1 MRGVLAIV
9 SLMMLSFTGGKE
21 IPSAIKKNFVKLFP
35 SAHNVKWDG
44 DPRTH
49 YEAGFVQDGKD
60 NIAVFLPDGTFKE
73 IETEIKTSEIP
84 KRVLKAVGKKYPLS
98 KISFALKIQRSNNTT
113 VYDLEVNTGV
123 EEIDITLDT
132 MGYEVD

>member
-1 MRGVLAIV
+1 MRNLAIV
-9 SLMMLSFTGGKE
+9 ISVMMLSFTGGKE
-21 IPSAIKKNFVKLFP
+21 IPASIKRSFVERFP
-35 SAHNVKWDG
+35 TAHDIKWEG
-44 DPRTH
+44 NSQSQ
-49 YEAGFVQDGKD
+49 YEVGFVHEGKD
-60 NIAVFLPDGTFKE
+60 KIAVFLPDGTFKE
-73 IETEIKTSEIP
+73 TEIEIKISEVP

-123 EEIDITLDT
+123 EDLDITLDP

>member
-1 MRGVLAIV
+1 MRYVLTIV

-21 IPSAIKKNFVKLFP
+21 VPAAIKKSFVKLFP

-44 DPRTH
+44 DARSQ
-49 YEAGFVQDGKD
+49 YEAGFKQDGRE

-73 IETEIKTSEIP
+73 IETEIKTAELP
-84 KRVLKAVGKKYPLS
+84 KRVLKAVSKKYPLS
-98 KISFALKIQRSNNTT
+98 KISFALKIQRSNNST

-123 EEIDITLDT
+123 EEIDITLDS
-132 MGYEVD
+132 MGFEVD

>member
-1 MRGVLAIV
+1 
-9 SLMMLSFTGGKE
+9 MLSFKGGKE
-21 IPSAIKKNFVKLFP
+21 IPASIKKSFIARFP
-35 SAHNVKWDG
+35 LAHHVRWDG
-44 DPRTH
+44 DSRSQ
-49 YEAGFVQDGKD
+49 YEVGFVQDGKD

-73 IETEIKTSEIP
+73 IETEIKQSEIP
-84 KRVLKAVGKKYPLS
+84 KRVLKAVSKKYPLS
-98 KISFALKIQRSNNTT
+98 KVSFALKIQRSNNTT

>member
-1 MRGVLAIV
+1 MRYVFLMVSVVL
-9 SLMMLSFTGGKE
+9 MSFTGGKE
-21 IPSAIKKNFVKLFP
+21 IPAAIKKNFVKLFP

-44 DPRTH
+44 DASH

-73 IETEIKTSEIP
+73 IETEIRSTDIP
-84 KRVLKAVGKKYPLS
+84 KRVIKAVSKKYPLS
-98 KISFALKIQRSNNTT
+98 KITFALKIQRSNNTT
-113 VYDLEVNTGV
+113 VYDLEVNTGI

-132 MGYEVD
+132 MGFEVD

>member
-1 MRGVLAIV
+1 MRYLAIIV
-9 SLMMLSFTGGKE
+9 SVMMLSFTGGIE
-21 IPSAIKKNFVKLFP
+21 IPASIKRSFVQRFP
-35 SAHNVKWDG
+35 TAHNIRWEG
-44 DPRTH
+44 TAQTH
-49 YEAGFVQDGKD
+49 YEVGFVDEGKD
-60 NIAVFLPDGTFKE
+60 KIAVFLPDGTFKE
-73 IETEIKTSEIP
+73 TETEIKTSEIP

-123 EEIDITLDT
+123 EDLDITLDP